1 MGQMGSL
8 CSRQGAEKE
17 HSRHEKR
24 NKSRKKKVSPANQKQ
39 ISSLTSDI
47 DLELK
52 DLDKDFAQLEEAN
65 KKHKNN
71 EHQNKRNQ
79 DRRRSTLAT
88 IENFDMGGGG
98 FEITLENPSLE
109 HLEDEEKK
117 KKKKEDRHQK
127 HKRRRSSSHRKSKSS
142 DHERNHSVG
151 AGLTKEELEKLA
163 QVRMS
168 LGGDQQLEAQLIE
181 QLSKQSLI
189 SQISRN
195 SHLSNI
201 SIGNQSSS
209 HSRGSSF
216 TAMASDGRRRKSRST
231 KNASFLGRM

>member
-1 MGQMGSL
+1 MG
-8 CSRQGAEKE
+8 
-17 HSRHEKR
+17 HEKR

-52 DLDKDFAQLEEAN
+52 DLDKDFAHLAEAN

-88 IENFDMGGGG
+88 IENFDIGGGG

-117 KKKKEDRHQK
+117 KKK
-127 HKRRRSSSHRKSKSS
+127 
-142 DHERNHSVG
+142 
-151 AGLTKEELEKLA
+151 
-163 QVRMS
+163 
-168 LGGDQQLEAQLIE
+168 
-181 QLSKQSLI
+181 
-189 SQISRN
+189 
-195 SHLSNI
+195 
-201 SIGNQSSS
+201 
-209 HSRGSSF
+209 
-216 TAMASDGRRRKSRST
+216 
-231 KNASFLGRM
+231 

>member
-1 MGQMGSL
+1 MGSL

-117 KKKKEDRHQK
+117 KKKKV
-127 HKRRRSSSHRKSKSS
+127 SLSTSK
-142 DHERNHSVG
+142 
-151 AGLTKEELEKLA
+151 
-163 QVRMS
+163 
-168 LGGDQQLEAQLIE
+168 I
-181 QLSKQSLI
+181 
-189 SQISRN
+189 
-195 SHLSNI
+195 I
-201 SIGNQSSS
+201 SIIIGPN
-209 HSRGSSF
+209 F
-216 TAMASDGRRRKSRST
+216 IPKP
-231 KNASFLGRM
+231 NPNLILNLGR

>member
-1 MGQMGSL
+1 MG
-8 CSRQGAEKE
+8 
-17 HSRHEKR
+17 
-24 NKSRKKKVSPANQKQ
+24 
-39 ISSLTSDI
+39 I

-109 HLEDEEKK
+109 DLQDEEKK
-117 KKKKEDRHQK
+117 KRKKEDRHHK
-127 HKRRRSSSHRKSKSS
+127 HKRRRSSSHRKSKSH
-142 DHERNHSVG
+142 DHERAQSVG
-151 AGLTKEELEKLA
+151 HGLTKEELEKLA

-201 SIGNQSSS
+201 SMGKQSST
-209 HSRGSSF
+209 HGSSF
-216 TAMASDGRRRKSRST
+216 TSMASDGRRRKSRST
-231 KNASFLGRM
+231 KNASFLGRMK

>member
-1 MGQMGSL
+1 MGGSL

-109 HLEDEEKK
+109 DLQDKKRKKRKIDIININEDEVPHIERVKVTIM
-117 KKKKEDRHQK
+117 KE
-127 HKRRRSSSHRKSKSS
+127 
-142 DHERNHSVG
+142 
-151 AGLTKEELEKLA
+151 L
-163 QVRMS
+163 S
-168 LGGDQQLEAQLIE
+168 LL
-181 QLSKQSLI
+181 
-189 SQISRN
+189 
-195 SHLSNI
+195 
-201 SIGNQSSS
+201 
-209 HSRGSSF
+209 
-216 TAMASDGRRRKSRST
+216 
-231 KNASFLGRM
+231 

>member
-1 MGQMGSL
+1 MGGSL

-79 DRRRSTLAT
+79 DRGRSTLAT

-201 SIGNQSSS
+201 SS
-209 HSRGSSF
+209 
-216 TAMASDGRRRKSRST
+216 MASDGRRRKSRST
-231 KNASFLGRM
+231 KNASFLGRMK